1 MPVIDVH
8 THMLGRQWFELLRR
22 HGGPHYEIRPS
33 MDVPEAVYCDGAPF
47 LTPQPAHFDY
57 ALRIEEMSEAKVDVA
72 IVSLT
77 APSCY
82 WGGRDISLQAAKL
95 VNDEMAAAQRDYP
108 DRIRWFA
115 TLPWEYPDLAV
126 AELARACDRGAVG
139 VMVMANINGR
149 ALTEPHFAPI
159 WQAIDA
165 RALPVLVHPTSPPG
179 TAALELAD
187 YGLTATVGFMIDT
200 TLAIT
205 RMILDGFFER
215 YPKLKLIASHAG
227 ATLPYIAG
235 RLDFCW
241 QKMKAARQHIDR
253 PPSDYLRHIY
263 YDAVCYRPEALAL
276 AIEVGGADHMLY
288 GSDYPHNIGDMV
300 GCLAR
305 VDERPAAEREAIRG
319 GNAQRIFGL

>member
-8 THMLGRQWFELLRR
+8 THMLGRGWFEMLRK

-57 ALRIEEMSEAKVDVA
+57 ALRIKDMTAAKVDIA

-82 WGGRDISLQAAKL
+82 WGGRDVSLEAASL
-95 VNDEMAAAQRDYP
+95 VNDEMAEAQHTYP

-115 TLPWEYPDLAV
+115 TLPWEYPEVAV
-126 AELARACDRGAVG
+126 DELARACDRGAVG

-149 ALTEPHFAPI
+149 SLTEPHFAPI
-159 WQAIDA
+159 WKAIDD
-165 RALPVLVHPTSPPG
+165 RSLPVLIHPTSPPG
-179 TAALELAD
+179 TAALDISD
-187 YGLTATVGFMIDT
+187 YGLVATVGFMIDT
-200 TLAIT
+200 TLAIA
-205 RMILDGFFER
+205 RMILDGFFDR
-215 YPKLKLIASHAG
+215 YPNLKLIASHAG

-241 QKMKAARQHIDR
+241 QKMKAARQHIAR
-253 PPSDYLRHIY
+253 PPSEYLRHIY
-263 YDAVCYRPEALAL
+263 YDAVCYRSEALAL
-276 AIEVGGADHMLY
+276 AIEIGGPDHVLY
-288 GSDYPHNIGDMV
+288 GSDYPHNIGDMA

-305 VDERPAAEREAIRG
+305 VDALPSAQREALRG
-319 GNAQRIFGL
+319 GNAQRIFKI

>member
-8 THMLGRQWFELLRR
+8 THMLGRGWFEMLRK
-22 HGGPHYEIRPS
+22 HGGPHYEIRAS

-57 ALRIEEMSEAKVDVA
+57 GLRIKDMTAAKVDLA

-82 WGGRDISLQAAKL
+82 WGGRDISLEAASL
-95 VNDEMAAAQRDYP
+95 VNDEMAEAQRTYP
-108 DRIRWFA
+108 NRIRWFA
-115 TLPWEYPDLAV
+115 TLPWEYPEVAV
-126 AELARACDRGAVG
+126 DELARACERGAVG

-149 ALTEPHFAPI
+149 SLTEPHFAPI
-159 WQAIDA
+159 WKAIDD
-165 RALPVLVHPTSPPG
+165 RALPVLIHPTSPPG
-179 TAALELAD
+179 TAALDISD
-187 YGLTATVGFMIDT
+187 YGLVATVGFMIDT
-200 TLAIT
+200 TLAVT
-205 RMILDGFFER
+205 RMILDGFFDR
-215 YPKLKLIASHAG
+215 YPHLKLIASHAG

-253 PPSDYLRHIY
+253 PPSEYLRHIY

-276 AIEVGGADHMLY
+276 AIEVGGADHVLY

-305 VDERPAAEREAIRG
+305 VDSLPSTQRDAIRG
-319 GNAQRIFGL
+319 GNAQRIFKI

>member
-8 THMLGRQWFELLRR
+8 THMLGRGWFEMLRR

-57 ALRIEEMSEAKVDVA
+57 ALRLKEMTAARVDLA

-82 WGGRDISLQAAKL
+82 WGGREISLQAARL
-95 VNDEMAAAQRDYP
+95 VNDEMAEAQRAYP

-115 TLPWEYPDLAV
+115 TLPWEYPEVAV
-126 AELARACDRGAVG
+126 DELARACERGAVG

-149 ALTEPHFAPI
+149 SLTEPHFAPI
-159 WQAIDA
+159 WQAIDR
-165 RALPVLVHPTSPPG
+165 RALPVLLHPTSPPA
-179 TAALELAD
+179 TAQLDIAD
-187 YGLTATVGFMIDT
+187 YGLVAAVGFMIDT
-200 TLAIT
+200 TLAVS
-205 RMILDGFFER
+205 RMILDGFFDR
-215 YPKLKLIASHAG
+215 HPNLKLIASHAG

-263 YDAVCYRPEALAL
+263 YDAVCYRAEALAL
-276 AIEVGGADHMLY
+276 TIEVGGADHVLY
-288 GSDYPHNIGDMV
+288 GSDYPHNIGDMA

-305 VDERPAAEREAIRG
+305 VDALPSVQRDAIRG
-319 GNAQRIFGL
+319 GNAQRIFTI

>member
-8 THMLGRQWFELLRR
+8 THMLGRGWFELLRR
-22 HGGPHYEIRPS
+22 HGGPHYTVKPS
-33 MDVPEAVYCDGAPF
+33 MDVAEAVYCDGAPF
-47 LTPQPAHFDY
+47 LTPQPPHFDY
-57 ALRIEEMSEAKVDVA
+57 GLRVKDMGAAKVDLA

-82 WGGRDISLQAAKL
+82 WGGREVSLEAASL
-95 VNDEMAAAQRDYP
+95 VNDEMAAAQAAYP

-126 AELARACDRGAVG
+126 DELARACDMGAVG

-149 ALTEPHFAPI
+149 SLTEPHFAPI
-159 WQAIDA
+159 WSAIDA
-165 RALPVLVHPTSPPG
+165 RTLPVLLHPTSPPG
-179 TAALELAD
+179 TAQLDIGD
-187 YGLTATVGFMIDT
+187 YGLTAAVGFMFDT
-200 TLAIT
+200 TLAIS
-205 RMILDGFFER
+205 RMILDGFFDR
-215 YPKLKLIASHAG
+215 FANLKLIASHAG

-241 QKMKAARQHIDR
+241 RNLKAARQHATR

-276 AIEVGGADHMLY
+276 AIEIGGADHVMY
-288 GSDYPHNIGDMV
+288 GSDYPHVIGDMV

-305 VDERPAAEREAIRG
+305 VDGLPPAQRDALRG
-319 GNAQRIFGL
+319 ANAQRIFKL